1 MKKVKCLFFGVVT
14 TLMFASVTLASAHQL
29 TEGKI
34 TIKSVK
40 TLTPPNFSFSSTGG
54 SSTGGSST
62 GGSSIVSHDF
72 QKNPEKLEVKAIT
85 ADGREVKLSTSIFEW
100 IKDAKIEPIFT
111 STHSKIG
118 KIVPIDFSEGSYFKL
133 TVMHNGKTYECKLG
147 IGSEFS
153 FIENGTSV
161 QILVKGDN
169 FTVLR

>member
-1 MKKVKCLFFGVVT
+1 MKNVKSLFLGVVT
-14 TLMFASVTLASAHQL
+14 ILMFASVASVSAHQL

-40 TLTPPNFSFSSTGG
+40 TLTPPDFSIST
-54 SSTGGSST
+54 TGVISV
-62 GGSSIVSHDF
+62 VSHDF

-100 IKDAKIEPIFT
+100 FKDAKIEPKFRSYHT
-111 STHSKIG
+111 KIEETF
-118 KIVPIDFSEGSYFKL
+118 PIDFSEGCYFKL

-161 QILVKGDN
+161 QILVKGDA
-169 FTVLR
+169 FTVMR